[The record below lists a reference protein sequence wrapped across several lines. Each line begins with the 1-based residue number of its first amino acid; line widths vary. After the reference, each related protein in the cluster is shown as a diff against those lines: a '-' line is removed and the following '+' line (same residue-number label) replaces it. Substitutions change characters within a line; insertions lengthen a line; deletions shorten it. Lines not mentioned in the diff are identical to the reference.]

1 MLEAMQYTDNAF
13 VTLTYSDEAIP
24 LGMFSGSN
32 SILPT
37 LVPRDLQLFMKRLRK
52 ECPTKLR
59 FFAVGEYGDETF
71 RPHYHIAAFNFP
83 RCYRGETKR
92 NLRGRCIWSECCDT
106 CRLVGTTWGK
116 GDIEVRNLDAA
127 KCEYVARYT
136 IKKMTKGDD
145 ARLLG
150 RHPEFS
156 RQSNRPGIGA
166 PSVAR
171 VAEVIRSVPRL
182 RIEDIVDV
190 PSALMLSGK
199 PLPLGR
205 YMRAKLRLALGLPEG
220 TPDEVLHQAW
230 HEQVLPLLKISQ
242 TDKET
247 VSLREAFRKA
257 NAPHEASLE
266 ARQKRYGKG
275 KL

>member
-1 MLEAMQYTDNAF
+1 M
-13 VTLTYSDEAIP
+13 
-24 LGMFSGSN
+24 
-32 SILPT
+32 
-37 LVPRDLQLFMKRLRK
+37 
-52 ECPTKLR
+52 
-59 FFAVGEYGDETF
+59 VG
-71 RPHYHIAAFNFP
+71 N
-83 RCYRGETKR
+83 
-92 NLRGRCIWSECCDT
+92 
-106 CRLVGTTWGK
+106 TWGK
-116 GDIEVRNLDAA
+116 GDIEVRALDPA

-166 PSVAR
+166 SAVAK

-190 PSALMLSGK
+190 PSALMMSGK

-220 TPDEVLHQAW
+220 APDEVLHQAW

-242 TDKET
+242 TSKEA
-247 VSLREAFRKA
+247 VSLREAFRQA
-257 NAPHEASLE
+257 NAPHEASLA
-266 ARQKRYGKG
+266 ARQQRYGKG